1 MSAVT
6 MCERLDIKS
15 CKDTEKLKK
24 AKDEVYLKGFYE
36 GVMLVGECTG
46 MKVCDAK
53 PIIRKVLLDKGDA
66 LVYFEPESLVMSRTG
81 DEVRQV
87 EVVPVFPS
95 PTPPFTTQ
103 ESSFT
108 LIKINATPPLIFLL
122 DPILSNPVCGS
133 AHRPVVPFLWGPG
146 VGGQSVETHPQRAI

>member
-1 MSAVT
+1 MFIITSLHSLPHINPLPLPLDIPGYGNVSAVT

-81 DEVRQV
+81 DEVLKAC
-87 EVVPVFPS
+87 VVLIYSASRFPV
-95 PTPPFTTQ
+95 
-103 ESSFT
+103 
-108 LIKINATPPLIFLL
+108 
-122 DPILSNPVCGS
+122 SNSC
-133 AHRPVVPFLWGPG
+133 R
-146 VGGQSVETHPQRAI
+146 